1 MCFQIYLKYIIKE
14 QRKKL
19 GQMELYLL
27 SFSIIHKEV
36 TTTLLQQFL
45 DKFQNAFRD
54 SEQRLSLSVMNNPL
68 ATKGPSLLLLYVWR
82 FSDTGC
88 DHITHRSSRRHAR
101 ELFSKCLVHLA
112 NRILKPGGGCIFGGT
127 LPGGSLGKSLQVTP
141 LCHSNK
147 AMWPV
152 GPMCVKL
159 CCSQC
164 GNVNLLAFQRTGGK
178 LEMRQHFC
186 PAREPLR

>member
-1 MCFQIYLKYIIKE
+1 M
-14 QRKKL
+14 
-19 GQMELYLL
+19 L

-45 DKFQNAFRD
+45 DEFQNAFRD

-68 ATKGPSLLLLYVWR
+68 ATKGLSLLLHVWR

-88 DHITHRSSRRHAR
+88 DHITHRNSRRHAR
-101 ELFSKCLVHLA
+101 ELFSECLVHLA

-164 GNVNLLAFQRTGGK
+164 GNVTSFGLPENRRQAGDATALLPCQGTTKVSNPTFTAQP
-178 LEMRQHFC
+178 E
-186 PAREPLR
+186 